1 MYGYSTKL
9 HKGDT
14 KLHKGKIEI
23 ETGRPKSEER
33 KRFGAL
39 CHRHLFEVAEKI
51 YREGAKHAKKRNA
64 KISLRP
70 LRLCGKSSGYK

>member
-51 YREGAKHAKKRNA
+51 YREGAK
-64 KISLRP
+64 ISLRP
-70 LRLCGKSSGYK
+70 LRLCCKSSGYK